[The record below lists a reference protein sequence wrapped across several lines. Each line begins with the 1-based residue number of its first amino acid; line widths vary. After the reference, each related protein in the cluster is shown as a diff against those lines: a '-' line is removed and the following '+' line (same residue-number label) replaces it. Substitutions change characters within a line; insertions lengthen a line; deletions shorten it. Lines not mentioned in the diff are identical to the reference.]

1 MSPQSAESRVQDEAD
16 EQRHRAQSFY
26 PDVLI
31 DELKARDYV
40 VLAKQE
46 HAKLIDRAQAIVERT
61 DVLIDHAEAILDR
74 TDIPR

>member
-26 PDVLI
+26 TDVLI

-40 VLAKQE
+40 ILSQQQFESLADK
-46 HAKLIDRAQAIVERT
+46 
-61 DVLIDHAEAILDR
+61 AEEILER